1 MSFPVARRLS
11 HSLADISIELI
22 KVDITGVVVGVFTLL
37 LRRIWFFFDFDYR
50 QSGSNCYQDK
60 MTNS

>member
-37 LRRIWFFFDFDYR
+37 LRRIWFFSISITDSLDR
-50 QSGSNCYQDK
+50 IVIRIK
-60 MTNS
+60 